1 MEFTTLIGSRLGGTL
16 RAALLL
22 VAVNGVY
29 ACSANEETSLV
40 EDGLVEEGM
49 LLHGRITSADGNA
62 VAGVPVRARGEGD
75 NFSVVVYSSEDGAYS
90 FPAWSDL
97 SPGSHNVSIELPDF
111 EHARHDAIALSEE
124 TPARLDFALTPR
136 APSVADVTASEIL
149 AALPGGHEEKVLFA
163 QCSNCH
169 TLQRALRFEFDQE
182 GWGQVIDLMA
192 GSRNLSR
199 DFPESYTYGQQRFRE
214 PLSAYIASIRGPGS
228 SDEIPFK
235 LRPRPTS
242 AEATNLV
249 LTEYDLP
256 RGGERELYMLRGDA
270 RHVWPHDVVVDD
282 KYAYYTDH
290 FSNAL
295 GRVDKETGEAI
306 ELSYPVPPG
315 GGRDTNVAAG
325 EVRAGNPGGGS
336 HDLLIDSQGNLLI
349 GMDGATVRYDTV
361 TEEFDHWLSGNNM
374 FGLGPDDRI
383 WHTDDGGPL
392 MEVNTRTGEIIEH
405 AIPTNA
411 GVYDMDTDSQGR
423 TIVNLW
429 RNNGIGVFDSE
440 TGDYSTYEVP
450 TPESGPRRGEIDAE
464 DNLWTTLYY
473 AGRIIRFDTD
483 TGEIKEYPLN
493 PGSEAYT
500 PPYAAPYS
508 LSVDN
513 ENGWVWTN
521 DFNANR
527 LYRIDIE
534 TGESTEYFM
543 PRPYVMRDMTVEEGT
558 ERPTLWIP
566 SYRPPSQIVKVQ
578 VR

>member
-1 MEFTTLIGSRLGGTL
+1 MEITTRAKDSIWGAL
-16 RAALLL
+16 RAALLCT
-22 VAVNGVY
+22 AISGVY
-29 ACSANEETSLV
+29 ACSAADNAPIV
-40 EDGLVEEGM
+40 EDGS
-49 LLHGRITSADGNA
+49 LLYGRITSDNDGA
-62 VAGVPVRARGEGD
+62 LMGVPVRARGEGD
-75 NFSVVVYSSEDGAYS
+75 NFSVVVYSDSDGVYS

-97 SPGSHNVSIELPDF
+97 TPGAHTVSIELPDF
-111 EHARHDAIALSEE
+111 EHVRDDSLSLSAETPTQLDIALV
-124 TPARLDFALTPR
+124 PR
-136 APSVADVTASEIL
+136 EPSVEDATASEII
-149 AALPGGHEEKVLFA
+149 AALPGTHQEKVLFA

-169 TLQRALRFEFDQE
+169 TLQRALRFDYDEE
-182 GWGQVIDLMA
+182 GWAQIIDLMA

-199 DFPESYTYGQQRFRE
+199 AFPESYTYGQQRFRE
-214 PLSAYIASIRGPGS
+214 PLSKYIASIRGPGS
-228 SDEIPFK
+228 SEDIPFE
-235 LRPRPTS
+235 LRPRPSTEES
-242 AEATNLV
+242 TRLV

-256 RGGERELYMLRGDA
+256 RGGERELYMVRGDA

-295 GRVDKETGEAI
+295 GRVDKQTGEAI

-315 GGRDTNVAAG
+315 GGRDTNVAPG

-336 HDLLIDSQGNLLI
+336 HDLLMDSEGNLLI
-349 GMDGATVRYDTV
+349 GMDGATVRYNTT
-361 TEEFDHWLSGNNM
+361 TEQFDHWLSGNNM
-374 FGLGPDDRI
+374 FGLGPDDRV

-392 MEVNTRTGEIIEH
+392 MEINTRTGEITEH
-405 AIPTNA
+405 DIPTND
-411 GVYDMDTDSQGR
+411 GVYDMDTDSKGR
-423 TIVNLW
+423 TIINLW
-429 RNNGIGVFDSE
+429 RNNKIAVFEPE
-440 TGDYSTYEVP
+440 TEDYSIYEVP

-473 AGRIIRFDTD
+473 AGRVIRFDPD

-493 PGSEAYT
+493 PGTEAYT

-513 ENGWVWTN
+513 ENGWVWTT

-534 TGESTEYFM
+534 TGESVEYMM
-543 PRPYVMRDMTVEEGT
+543 PRPYVMRDLTVEAGT

>member
-1 MEFTTLIGSRLGGTL
+1 MVFVNFSSQNICGALRTALAIAAISSVLG
-16 RAALLL
+16 
-22 VAVNGVY
+22 
-29 ACSANEETSLV
+29 CSNTNETSV
-40 EDGLVEEGM
+40 TEDSLILSG
-49 LLHGRITSADGNA
+49 HIISQDGRPL
-62 VAGVPVRARGEGD
+62 AGIPIRARGDGD
-75 NFSVVVYSSEDGAYS
+75 NFSVVVYSNSQGNYS
-90 FPAWSDL
+90 FPDWSDL
-97 SPGSHNVSIELPDF
+97 TPGGHTVSIELPDF
-111 EHARHDAIALSEE
+111 EHAQHAAVALHEDTS
-124 TPARLDFALTPR
+124 TQLDFILTPR
-136 APSVADVTASEIL
+136 EPSVEDATASEIM
-149 AALPGGHEEKVLFA
+149 AALPGTHQQKVLFA

-169 TLQRALRFEFDQE
+169 TLQRALRFEYDQE
-182 GWGQVIDLMA
+182 GWAQIIDLMA
-192 GSRNLSR
+192 GRRNLSR
-199 DFPESYTYGQQRFRE
+199 DFPESYTYGQQRFRQ
-214 PLSAYIASIRGPGS
+214 PLSEYIASIRGPDS
-228 SDEIPFK
+228 SDEIPFE
-235 LRPRPTS
+235 LRTRPTS
-242 AEATNLV
+242 DDATNLV
-249 LTEYDLP
+249 ITEYDLP

-270 RHVWPHDVVVDD
+270 RHVWPHDVVVDN

-295 GRVDKETGEAI
+295 GRVDKQSGEAI

-315 GGRDTNVAAG
+315 GGRDTNVAPG

-349 GMDGATVRYDTV
+349 GMDGATVRYNTV

-374 FGLGPDDRI
+374 FGLGPEDHI

-392 MEVNTRTGEIIEH
+392 MEINTQTGEIIEH
-405 AIPTNA
+405 DIPTND

-423 TIVNLW
+423 TIINLW
-429 RNNGIGVFDSE
+429 RNNKIAVFE
-440 TGDYSTYEVP
+440 PKNVEYSIYEVP

-473 AGRIIRFDTD
+473 AGRIIRFDPD
-483 TGEIKEYPLN
+483 SGEIKEYPLN
-493 PGSEAYT
+493 PGAEAYT

-513 ENGWVWTN
+513 ENGWIWTN

-534 TGESTEYFM
+534 TGDSIEYFM